1 MATMNRRLAAFTVG
15 IGLLA
20 AAAGLAPSPASAQ
33 SCYSAAQTRAMVQSG
48 QVQPLSAF
56 LGQIRSQVDQVLGGG
71 AQLCTVNGRL
81 KYRVQVLIQGRA
93 TTLWVDAQT
102 GAMSY

>member
-1 MATMNRRLAAFTVG
+1 MMNRRLAALSVWL
-15 IGLLA
+15 GLLA
-20 AAAGLAPSPASAQ
+20 AMAAGPSPAAAQ
-33 SCYSAAQTRAMVQSG
+33 TCYSAAQTRAAVQSG

-56 LGQIRSQVDQVLGGG
+56 LGEIRGQVDQVLGGG
-71 AQLCTVNGRL
+71 AQLCMVNGRL
-81 KYRVQVLIQGRA
+81 KYGVQVLVQGRA